1 MDAFCQVLFSNKA
14 VLLTCSPNQGCFTCA
29 GVRACVHACMHWI
42 WRGRCYFGRAL
53 HEADQTGQAE
63 RTKALGEHCSPR
75 SYGLS
80 GREDLFSRLLTL
92 GLTSRCH
99 RSRRAEVVGTMA
111 SSSGRLSAGR
121 RLGTLDVHADNDQS
135 ARGDQ
140 RKTRVRKRHGELSLC
155 ALHRSAIDVTL
166 PFLVQ
171 VPW

>member
-1 MDAFCQVLFSNKA
+1 MFAESG
-14 VLLTCSPNQGCFTCA
+14 LLYTCRRAC
-29 GVRACVHACMHWI
+29 VRACMHACI
-42 WRGRCYFGRAL
+42 GSGVEGAIFGRAS

-63 RTKALGEHCSPR
+63 RTKALGEHCSPK

-99 RSRRAEVVGTMA
+99 RSRRAEVIGTMV
-111 SSSGRLSAGR
+111 SSLRRLSAGR
-121 RLGTLDVHADNDQS
+121 RLGTLTVHADNDQP
-135 ARGDQ
+135 ARGYQ
-140 RKTRVRKRHGELSLC
+140 RKARVRRRHGELSLC

-166 PFLVQ
+166 PFLVR